1 MSFFDRNK
9 DHLDEDAGA
18 RENAGHLHS
27 EYDGRKRL
35 TTYAEITLD
44 RIEADPQTR
53 EFFDPEEL
61 DNLAKSLKKHGQK
74 QAILVR
80 WVEDRQKYVIIA
92 GERRF
97 RAAKIAELGSI
108 ECKVMAEDATA
119 EDIAIAQVIE
129 NALRQDL
136 RPSEKA
142 KAYADLME
150 KQNLTATQLAD
161 EIHVNK
167 STISRTLALRELPG
181 ELQNEVD
188 EGRLSVK
195 DAIAQHKAGEGV
207 AGAVGTQ
214 TRKAKK
220 TKEVKISIGGFTV
233 SVKARRL
240 LSDELVA
247 EALRKALVEIE
258 GRSGQVKRAA

>member
-53 EFFDPEEL
+53 EHFDPIEL
-61 DNLAKSLKKHGQK
+61 DNLAGSLKKHGQK

-80 WVEDRQKYVIIA
+80 WVEDRQKYIIIA

-97 RAAKIAELGSI
+97 RAAKLAELGSI
-108 ECKVMAEDATA
+108 ECKVMADGATA

-150 KQNLTATQLAD
+150 KQGLTATQLAE

-167 STISRTLALRELPG
+167 STISRTLALRDLPG
-181 ELQNEVD
+181 DLQHEVD

-207 AGAVGTQ
+207 AGAVGKK

-220 TKEVKISIGGFTV
+220 TKEVKLSVGGFAV

-240 LSDELVA
+240 LTDELVI
-247 EALRKALVEIE
+247 EALERAIAKVRTEDEGLAKA
-258 GRSGQVKRAA
+258 A

>member
-1 MSFFDRNK
+1 MTFFDRNR
-9 DHLDEDAGA
+9 DNLEEDAGA

-35 TTYAEITLD
+35 TTYAEIALD

-53 EFFDPEEL
+53 EYFDPEEL
-61 DNLAKSLKKHGQK
+61 NNLAGSLKKHGQK

-80 WVEDRQKYVIIA
+80 WEEARQKYIIIA

-97 RAAKIAELGSI
+97 RAAKIAELPTL

-150 KQNLTATQLAD
+150 KQNLTATQLAE

-167 STISRTLALRELPG
+167 STISRTLALLNLSA
-181 ELQNEVD
+181 ELQTAVD
-188 EGRLSVK
+188 EGTLSVK
-195 DAIAQHKAGEGV
+195 DAIAKSKEQGSPV
-207 AGAVGTQ
+207 AIAKG

-220 TKEVKISIGGFTV
+220 TKEVRVSVRGFTV

-240 LSDELVA
+240 LTDELVISA
-247 EALRKALVEIE
+247 LQQAIDKLSTDEGTAKEAA
-258 GRSGQVKRAA
+258 